1 MPHDISSPCLQGE
14 VGRGF
19 EARSAVFP
27 DQGATPPQPS
37 PAFAGEGAASGAR
50 AMTRA
55 RNGWVL
61 PVSLLL
67 ALLLG
72 LVPLPAILQPLRPYW
87 LALVLAYW
95 VLEEPDKV
103 GLGVAFLLGL
113 LADLV
118 FGGLLGEQAMR
129 LAILAFIL
137 DRFRARLRFFP
148 LSQQALAIGGLL
160 LNDRVVSAAIHLVLG
175 EPGSCSP
182 AFMNS
187 AERGTPVFMR
197 SSISWTQSGS

>member
-1 MPHDISSPCLQGE
+1 MS
-14 VGRGF
+14 
-19 EARSAVFP
+19 
-27 DQGATPPQPS
+27 
-37 PAFAGEGAASGAR
+37 
-50 AMTRA
+50 RA

-72 LVPLPAILQPLRPYW
+72 LVPLPDVLQPLRPYW

-103 GLGVAFLLGL
+103 GLGVAFLLGVI
-113 LADLV
+113 ADLV

-137 DRFRARLRFFP
+137 DRFRARMRFFP
-148 LSQQALAIGGLL
+148 LSQQAMAVGVLL
-160 LNDRVVSAAIHLVLG
+160 LNDRVVSAVIHLVLG
-175 EPGSCSP
+175 APQYP
-182 AFMNS
+182 
-187 AERGTPVFMR
+187 
-197 SSISWTQSGS
+197 WTFWWAALLGMLLWAPLHFVLDALRLRRRA

>member
-1 MPHDISSPCLQGE
+1 MS
-14 VGRGF
+14 
-19 EARSAVFP
+19 
-27 DQGATPPQPS
+27 
-37 PAFAGEGAASGAR
+37 
-50 AMTRA
+50 RA

-95 VLEEPDKV
+95 VLEEPEKI
-103 GLGVAFLLGL
+103 GLGAAFLLGL
-113 LADLV
+113 VADLV

-129 LAILAFIL
+129 LTILAFIL
-137 DRFRARLRFFP
+137 DRFRARMRFFP

-160 LNDRVVSAAIHLVLG
+160 LNDRVVGAVIHLVLG
-175 EPGSCSP
+175 APQYPWTFWWAALLGLLLWAP
-182 AFMNS
+182 LHLVLDALRLRR
-187 AERGTPVFMR
+187 RG
-197 SSISWTQSGS
+197 